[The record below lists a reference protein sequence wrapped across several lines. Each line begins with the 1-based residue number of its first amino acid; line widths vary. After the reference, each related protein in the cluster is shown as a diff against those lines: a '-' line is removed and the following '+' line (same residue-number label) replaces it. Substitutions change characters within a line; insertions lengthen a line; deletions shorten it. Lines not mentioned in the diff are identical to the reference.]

1 MTQLKAH
8 PKLLLRL
15 SGFLRPYTLQMTIA
29 AIALVVAAGCV
40 LLLGQGLRLVVDR
53 GFADNDVQ
61 WLNFG
66 LLVTLVVVLVMA
78 MASAARFYYVSWIGE
93 RLAADLRTQVFKHL
107 LTLEPEFFA
116 RNGGGEIQS
125 RLTAD
130 TTVLQSLFGSS
141 ISMALRNLLTF
152 IGALIFLFITS
163 PMLTLLVLVG
173 IPVTVIPVVWFGR
186 RVRRLSRS
194 SQDRVAELGSYAG
207 EVIHGIETVQ
217 ASVHEAED
225 QRHYSYRVEQAFQS
239 ARARIVQ
246 RALLT
251 GFALMVIFSAVGLI
265 LWQGGHDVLAGRMSP
280 GELTAFVFYALIA
293 AGAVATLAEVAGEV
307 QRAAG
312 ATERLLELLDATPA
326 IFSPQTVTPLP
337 VPLRGEV
344 IFQGV
349 SFVYPSRPETAV
361 ISDFSVTIQPG
372 ERIALVGPSGAGKS
386 SLLKL
391 LLRFY
396 DPAQGDICL
405 DGVNIKTLDPQALR
419 SCMALVAQETILFT
433 GTVEENLR
441 FGRPDATE
449 AELVEAASQAQAW
462 EFIQRLPLGLKTPLG
477 TGGIQLS
484 GGQRQR
490 MAIAR
495 ALLRD
500 PRVLLLDEA
509 TSALDAQSEQLV
521 QAALDQLMQ
530 GRTSLVIAHRL
541 STVISA
547 DRILV
552 MDQGQLV
559 ASGTHQQLLQQS
571 ELYQRLAA
579 LQFGEEVSR
588 ADTTQTEACL

>member
-8 PKLLLRL
+8 PRLLLRL
-15 SGFLRPYTLQMTIA
+15 SSFLRPYKLQMTVA

-53 GFADNDVQ
+53 GFAANDVQ

-66 LLVTLVVVLVMA
+66 LLASLVVVLVMA
-78 MASAARFYYVSWIGE
+78 MASAARFYFVSWIGE

-107 LTLEPEFFA
+107 LTMEPEFFA

-163 PMLTLLVLVG
+163 PLLTLLVLVG

-225 QRHYSYRVEQAFQS
+225 QRHYSHRVEQAFQS

-265 LWQGGHDVLAGRMSP
+265 LWQGGHAVLAGRMSP

-312 ATERLLELLDATPA
+312 ATECLLELLDATPA
-326 IFSPQTVTPLP
+326 IFSPQIVTPLP
-337 VPLRGEV
+337 IPLRGEV
-344 IFQGV
+344 TFKSV
-349 SFVYPSRPETAV
+349 NFVYPSRPETAV

-441 FGRPDATE
+441 FGRPDAIE

-477 TGGIQLS
+477 TGGVQLS

-579 LQFGEEVSR
+579 LQFGEEFSP
-588 ADTTQTEACL
+588 ADTLQTEE